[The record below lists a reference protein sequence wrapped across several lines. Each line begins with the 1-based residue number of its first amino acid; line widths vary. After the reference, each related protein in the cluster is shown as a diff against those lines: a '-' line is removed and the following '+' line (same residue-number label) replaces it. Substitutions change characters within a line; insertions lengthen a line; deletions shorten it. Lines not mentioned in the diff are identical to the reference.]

1 VFTILTSLIVFSG
14 FTQNKEVK
22 KRLIEEPVLYKLLD
36 DNFKK
41 DELLKIYEKENT
53 LQDSL
58 IEMYK
63 EKETIQELRIEK
75 LKSIAINTESQ
86 RSLLEQNN
94 SVLTESNYNLNSFLD
109 RSKKEVENLTEKN
122 KRKRKWI
129 VGFVAENILIL
140 ATTIVFIKLK

>member
-1 VFTILTSLIVFSG
+1 MFTILTSLIVFSG

-75 LKSIAINTESQ
+75 LKSIVINTESQ

-94 SVLTESNYNLNSFLD
+94 SVLTESNYNLNLFLD

-140 ATTIVFIKLK
+140 ATTIVYIKLK